1 MPESHVDLV
10 RTAFKNAARVRDPS
24 GERFDVLDRDSRE
37 VVFAFVHEELE
48 FREDPKFPEGGVYRG
63 VDAARTYFEQF
74 TESFDEFVLEN
85 PECVDRISAAVAT
98 RAAELDAHRAATAA
112 VAAEGP
118 SSFRERVR
126 RFLRLSAP

>member
-1 MPESHVDLV
+1 MFVVS
-10 RTAFKNAARVRDPS
+10 S
-24 GERFDVLDRDSRE
+24 GEVVVTLESPGQPSVDVARIGPGGFFGEMSLLTGAPRSATVTTAGDAELLEITAD
-37 VVFAFVHEELE
+37 AF
-48 FREDPKFPEGGVYRG
+48 R
-63 VDAARTYFEQF
+63 A
-74 TESFDEFVLEN
+74 FVLEN

-112 VAAEGP
+112 VAVEGP